1 VADEPAPTPTPENVY
16 ALLASKTESQLR
28 RILRSHRDVPFRG
41 EETYEREAVELR
53 AALDIALDR
62 LMVIEV
68 RLETGSDSVSPPVSV
83 DLLQLLQ
90 SSAFARYI
98 NSYLYFGVRFMASR
112 LLGPESLTKPPT
124 RGTQVEVENPPTAA
138 DAHQKVSFDLNDVP
152 LPLPYPPSVKPDVYA
167 VLGVD
172 ERRQLLDDPDVAEAL
187 AFLDDS
193 VPSDPNAQTS
203 APAPPPYQQMAI
215 HEMPAATQGDDCG
228 WQADYERWLRGL
240 GHNPDRATYFRR
252 ITRGLRSFIR
262 SRVDFYTELEGKSE
276 IDSWRVCGKLQDVTA
291 MLPHTARFGLL
302 DLYWL
307 ARLLRAEVSSVGVVT
322 YTGRSWIRLL
332 QERARIDGD
341 NPAELD
347 ESIPVLRAVFDFTC
361 DLILNSVAI
370 ACDRLDR
377 TMNPGTFPE
386 WPSETVTWRRAYDEE
401 LLEIARQRQKRGIH
415 RNALFGSQDVPT
427 SAAEYSG
434 QMVGWSRRNRTGEH
448 LENLIGLAFSGGGI
462 RSATFNLGV
471 LQRLQELD
479 LLRSVDYLS
488 TVSGGGYIG
497 GWLLGNVRRTRY
509 WLSQLTDWVPS
520 IEHLR
525 RYSNYLAPRSGLM
538 SVDTWTMWASWIR
551 NAFLIQLT
559 AVAWL
564 WALIVLTRINEA
576 VFTWHRFATLA
587 VAPGNLILAP
597 MVILLTIA
605 VCRSVLSEARPV
617 KEGYVLALAVAPAW
631 LGSFVTAAMLW
642 AAHPHGTANSPLLY
656 SDVLAAS
663 WREWTGPLAVMFV
676 SLSLVSACS
685 IDTRRSRIVAFI
697 WGLVTAAVAMTV
709 VYLGFCAV
717 RWMFGIWG
725 DEDKHAWMAYVFGPP
740 LVLFAMALPIVAII
754 GLIGT
759 DSEDWRREWWTRFGS
774 WVGISGVGFMLL
786 SVTSVFGPLIVLSA
800 FDRAWGWGQWS
811 TALGWV
817 ATIAGGLLSGNSD
830 RTSGGEGRTLTVA
843 ALEWFSKI
851 AAIVFV
857 VGAVLLGATLLHV
870 LLVKIFTDQ
879 AILAKEYWTHLMTIT
894 TAQYWWALLL
904 LAALALLFSW
914 RFEINIFGLNQFYRN
929 RLVRCYLGATRWR
942 QGLRKPHAFTGF
954 DSQDD
959 LELYHFRN
967 LPIHEHSY
975 RGPYPILNGSL
986 NLGGSSDLGV
996 HTRHSASFVFTPM
1009 RAGADRKA
1017 VGYAPM
1023 YGVRK
1028 SFAGGVMLGQAISVS
1043 GAAASPNMGYSTSP
1057 LVAFLLTMFNVRLA
1071 WWFPNPGRPNWHK
1084 SRLPIS
1090 TWYLVKEMFGLA
1102 DEHNHFINVSD
1113 GGHFENLGIYE
1124 LVRRRCKV
1132 IVASDA
1138 ECDPHMTFGSLGN
1151 VIRLCE
1157 VDFDAKIEIDVE
1169 SIRKQGTD
1177 GLSRAHCAVG
1187 RINYSNGSRG
1197 YLIYLKSSLTGD
1209 EDASTEQYKSSHKEF
1224 PHESTSDQF
1233 FAEDQFESY
1242 RRLGYH
1248 IAKLTFR
1255 DVEHE
1260 PSLVEMARNL
1270 FNLWSPSSD
1279 SSSFVGQAE
1288 QLDQIWERF
1297 RSTPTLHPLL
1307 DALMADMPT
1316 SWPLGPPGMAV
1327 VTPPPRVEGEQLAA
1341 CLQLIQL
1348 MENVFIALQL
1358 DDFWGHPDNRGWV
1371 TLFTSWAKC
1380 GTFRQAWRQTRST
1393 FGIGFAYFCEHRLG
1407 LPSVTAR

>member
-1 VADEPAPTPTPENVY
+1 VADEPAPTPSPENVY
-16 ALLASKTESQLR
+16 ALLANKSESELR

-41 EETYEREAVELR
+41 EEKYEQEAVQLR

-68 RLETGSDSVSPPVSV
+68 RLETGSDSVSAPVNV

-90 SSAFARYI
+90 SSAFARYL
-98 NSYLYFGVRFMASR
+98 NSYLYFGVRFMAAR
-112 LLGPESLTKPPT
+112 LLGPDSYTTPPT
-124 RGTQVEVENPPTAA
+124 RRSEPDAKDPTAA
-138 DAHQKVSFDLNDVP
+138 HANQKKSFDINDVP
-152 LPLPYPPSVKPDVYA
+152 LPLPYPPPITPDVYA

-193 VPSDPNAQTS
+193 VPSEQQT
-203 APAPPPYQQMAI
+203 PQETPPYAQMAMQ
-215 HEMPAATQGDDCG
+215 EAPSATQGDDCG
-228 WQADYERWLRGL
+228 WQTDYERWLRGL
-240 GHNPDRATYFRR
+240 GHNPERAPYFRR

-262 SRVDFYTELEGKSE
+262 SRVEFYTELEGKSE
-276 IDSWRVCGKLQDVTA
+276 VDSWRVCGKLQDVTA
-291 MLPHTARFGLL
+291 KTPHTARFGLL

-322 YTGRSWIRLL
+322 YTDRSWVRLL
-332 QERARIDGD
+332 QERARIDGES
-341 NPAELD
+341 PADLD
-347 ESIPVLRAVFDFTC
+347 EAIPVLRAVFDFTC

-377 TMNPGTFPE
+377 AMNPDTFPQ

-401 LLEIARQRQKRGIH
+401 LLEIARQRLKRGIR
-415 RNALFGSQDVPT
+415 RNEHFGRQDG
-427 SAAEYSG
+427 AAVVEGSS
-434 QMVGWSRRNRTGEH
+434 QMVNWSRRVRTGEH

-479 LLRSVDYLS
+479 VLRSVDYMS

-525 RYSNYLAPRSGLM
+525 RYSNYLAPHTGLM

-564 WALIVLTRINEA
+564 WVLLVVTRINESI
-576 VFTWHRFATLA
+576 FTWHRFASLA
-587 VAPGNLILAP
+587 TSPSNLILAP

-605 VCRSVLSEARPV
+605 VCRSVLSEKRPI
-617 KEGYVLALAVAPAW
+617 KERDVLALAVAPAW

-642 AAHPHGTANSPLLY
+642 AGHRHGTPASALLY
-656 SDVLAAS
+656 SHVLAES
-663 WREWTGPLAVMFV
+663 WRDWTWPLTVMFV
-676 SLSLVSACS
+676 SLSLLAACS
-685 IDTRRSRIVAFI
+685 IDTRRSRIIAFI
-697 WGLVTAAVAMTV
+697 YGVGTAVAAMTV
-709 VYLGFCAV
+709 VYLGFCGV
-717 RWMFGIWG
+717 RWMFGTWA
-725 DEDKHAWMAYVFGPP
+725 DDDRHAWMAYVFGPP
-740 LVLFAMALPIVAII
+740 LILCAMSLPIVAII

-774 WVGISGVGFMLL
+774 WIGIWGVGFMVL
-786 SVTSVFGPLIVLSA
+786 SLTSVYGPLIVLGA

-817 ATIAGGLLSGNSD
+817 ATIAGGLMSGNSD
-830 RTSGGEGRTLTVA
+830 RTTGGAGRTMTA
-843 ALEWFSKI
+843 TALEWFSKI
-851 AAIVFV
+851 AAVVFV
-857 VGAVLLGATLLHV
+857 VGAVLIGATVLHV
-870 LLVKIFTDQ
+870 LLVKIFTDKE
-879 AILAKEYWTHLMTIT
+879 ILASEYWPHLMTIT
-894 TAQYWWALLL
+894 TREYWWALAV

-914 RFEINIFGLNQFYRN
+914 RFEINIFSLNQFYRN

-942 QGLRKPHAFTGF
+942 SGLRAPHAFTGF

-975 RGPYPILNGSL
+975 RGPFPILNGSL

-1023 YGVRK
+1023 YGVRRCY
-1028 SFAGGVMLGQAISVS
+1028 AGGMMLGQAISVS

-1071 WWFPNPGRPNWHK
+1071 WWFPNPGRPNWHQ
-1084 SRLPIS
+1084 SRLLIS
-1090 TWYLVKEMFGLA
+1090 TWYLAKEMFGLA
-1102 DEHNHFINVSD
+1102 DERNHFINVSD

-1132 IVASDA
+1132 IIASDA
-1138 ECDPHMTFGSLGN
+1138 ECDPNMTFGSLGN

-1169 SIRKQGTD
+1169 SIRKQKPD

-1187 RINYSNGSRG
+1187 RITYSNGSRG
-1197 YLIYLKSSLTGD
+1197 YLIYMKSSLTAD
-1209 EDASTEQYKSSHKEF
+1209 EDASTEQYLAAHKEF

-1270 FNLWSPSSD
+1270 FDLWSPSSD
-1279 SSSFVGQAE
+1279 STSFVGQAE
-1288 QLDQIWERF
+1288 QLDDLWERF
-1297 RSTPTLHPLL
+1297 RTSSSLHPLL
-1307 DALMADMPT
+1307 DALMSDLPT
-1316 SWPLGPPGMAV
+1316 PWPLPVPGKVAPSGPQLV
-1327 VTPPPRVEGEQLAA
+1327 DGEQLAV

-1348 MENVFIALQL
+1348 MENVFMALQL
-1358 DDFWGHPDNRGWV
+1358 DDFWTHPDNRGWV
-1371 TLFTSWAKC
+1371 MLFTRWAKC
-1380 GTFRQAWRQTRST
+1380 GTFRQAWCQTRST

-1407 LPSVTAR
+1407 LPSVTGR